1 MPLLETRGVIA
12 FFLGIVGYTILRP
25 VDDPGKCPTD
35 CRRSYARRGPL
46 PKNGTNEVMVLLHRY
61 WQYMI
66 VGSLTACSVE
76 VPRTMLVTNID
87 SAGVVITTIDE
98 RLDDVPR
105 WEVDTISRITL
116 ASPDSTGFVFVSAAY
131 WVTNGRVLVADSRQ
145 RRLQLYDSSGRHL
158 RTIGRD
164 GDGPGEF
171 RGIMTVSVVG
181 DTIGVWDLSA
191 RRFSLLTVDS
201 GFRRLIPT
209 PKKPS
214 DFDTP
219 REIWI
224 TSGIRPLTYWLST
237 EWPGPL
243 PQGMRIRKLQF
254 SGQLAFSDT
263 GARTLSS
270 SPTFNGI
277 YSGQV
282 ERGDARQLFSNM
294 PFIAPAADRVAY
306 GSGETFEVCVAN
318 RDLVTQRIIR
328 WTLADQPLTD
338 AEVANARERLFASMP
353 TGAPREKIE
362 RAVND
367 IVAAELLPK
376 VRPAIS
382 RALWDDAG
390 QLWLGRFD
398 APTRGLAEASDW
410 VVLDSN
416 ARPVG
421 RVRLPEL
428 VRLERVRG
436 NELLVSVRDSLDVQ
450 TVQVWRI
457 RR

>member
-1 MPLLETRGVIA
+1 MRHL
-12 FFLGIVGYTILRP
+12 
-25 VDDPGKCPTD
+25 
-35 CRRSYARRGPL
+35 
-46 PKNGTNEVMVLLHRY
+46 RY
-61 WQYMI
+61 WKWAI
-66 VGSLTACSVE
+66 VCSLTACAAEPPPSASV
-76 VPRTMLVTNID
+76 TTTD
-87 SAGVVITTIDE
+87 SAGVIISTIGAT
-98 RLDDVPR
+98 LDAVPR
-105 WEVDTISRITL
+105 WKVDTNSRVIL
-116 ASPDSTGFVFVSAAY
+116 ESPDSIGFVRVSAAH
-131 WVTNGRVLVADSRQ
+131 WVPNGRVLVADARQ
-145 RRLQLYDSSGRHL
+145 RRLQLYDSTGRHL

-181 DTIGVWDLSA
+181 DTIGVWDLSP
-191 RRFSLLTVDS
+191 RRFSLFTVDS
-201 GFRRLIPT
+201 GFLRLIPT

-214 DFDTP
+214 DYDTP

-237 EWPGPL
+237 ALPTPL
-243 PQGMRIRKLQF
+243 PQGTRIRKLQF
-254 SGQLAFSDT
+254 TGQLAFSDT

-282 ERGDARQLFSNM
+282 EHGDARQLFSNF

-306 GSGETFEVCVAN
+306 GSGETFEVRVAN

-328 WTLADQPLTD
+328 WALADESLTD
-338 AEVANARERLFASMP
+338 EEVASARERLFASMP

-382 RALWDDAG
+382 RALWDDG
-390 QLWLGRFD
+390 GRLWLGRFE
-398 APTRGLAEASDW
+398 APTGGLAEASEW
-410 VVLDSN
+410 VVLDTA

-421 RVRLPEL
+421 RIRLPEQA
-428 VRLERVRG
+428 RLESVRG
-436 NELLVSVRDSLDVQ
+436 DELLVSVRDSLDVQ
-450 TVQVWRI
+450 TVQVWRVSGLAK
-457 RR
+457 R